1 MIKEVIVVEGK
12 CDIAAVQKAVDADCL
27 ATGGY
32 SMLGLSLS
40 GIAAAYAK
48 RGIIIFTDP
57 DSAGERIRK
66 YLTDRFPNAKQAYI
80 SRRQAQ
86 SVDDVGVECASVEAI
101 RAALELT
108 HYCSM
113 ERRNEFSMQDICQQG
128 LAGCADSAAKREL
141 VCEKLG
147 LGCCNAKQLISRL
160 NNFGI
165 TREEFEQTIC
175 EMRIK

>member
-32 SMLGLSLS
+32 SLLRNALSS
-40 GIAAAYAK
+40 IEAAYIR
-48 RGIIIFTDP
+48 RGIIILTDP

-66 YLTDRFPNAKQAYI
+66 YLTDRFPNAKQAFI
-80 SRRQAQ
+80 PKRQAQ
-86 SVDDVGVECASVEAI
+86 STDDVGVECASASAI
-101 RAALELT
+101 RTALDRT

-113 ERRNEFSMQDICQQG
+113 ERRYEFSMQDLYTRG
-128 LAGCADSAAKREL
+128 LAGSTDSAAKREI

-147 LGCCNAKQLISRL
+147 LGCCNAKQLVVRL

-165 TREEFEQTIC
+165 TCEEFEQA
-175 EMRIK
+175 MNP